1 MYLETLR
8 DKNSGL
14 EIIPSMKHS
23 GGELGVLGLLLLHC
37 FFCVFRFGTG
47 FQFQRGDIRMRVE
60 VLRLTQRAQYPLIKE
75 YSLNHNMN
83 LYMI

>member
-37 FFCVFRFGTG
+37 FCLRFPFRDWVSISASGHQDEG
-47 FQFQRGDIRMRVE
+47 
-60 VLRLTQRAQYPLIKE
+60 
-75 YSLNHNMN
+75 
-83 LYMI
+83 